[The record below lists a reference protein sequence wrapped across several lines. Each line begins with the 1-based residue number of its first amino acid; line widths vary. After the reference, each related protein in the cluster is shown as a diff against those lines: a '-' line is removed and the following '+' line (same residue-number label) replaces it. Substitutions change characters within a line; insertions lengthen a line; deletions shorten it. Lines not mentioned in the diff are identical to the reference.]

1 MSKRVIEYGKAM
13 PTDFDSMEPEHV
25 YWDDASDYGIMRTS
39 NYGLYIVRKEH
50 FFMTAPDEFSEVT
63 KYMDFDY
70 SCQSHVSGKLYI
82 GFSKGKCCYPQDS
95 IKRVAY
101 YLKHDAGIEE
111 FQIKQFDTFT
121 EAMDYIMKNKLETVA
136 G

>member
-1 MSKRVIEYGKAM
+1 MSKRIIEYGNSM

-39 NYGLYIVRKEH
+39 TYGLYIVRKERL
-50 FFMTAPDEFSEVT
+50 FMTCPDEFSDIT
-63 KYMDFDY
+63 KHINFDY
-70 SCQSHVSGKLYI
+70 VCKTEISGKLYI

-95 IKRVAY
+95 IKNVAY
-101 YLKHDAGIEE
+101 YMKEAGIEE
-111 FQIKQFDTFT
+111 FQVKQFNSMMD
-121 EAMDYIMKNKLETVA
+121 AMKFIGENNLETIV